1 MANFVITYDLNGPR
15 PSHKE
20 MDEHLRKVTT
30 RHARILESVWWVS
43 SAGTAEQLRDRVKT
57 ILGNEDLLLVVEAN
71 SAAWTRLLVDGKSLV
86 DAWRQA
92 A

>member
-30 RHARILESVWWVS
+30 RPHGYSRASGGFPMPVRQS
-43 SAGTAEQLRDRVKT
+43 SFATG
-57 ILGNEDLLLVVEAN
+57 
-71 SAAWTRLLVDGKSLV
+71 
-86 DAWRQA
+86 
-92 A
+92 